1 MTDIFSL
8 FDKIRS
14 DSAEVSGPV
23 THLVVG
29 LGNPGAQYAETRHNA
44 GFLCLDV
51 LARQAG
57 VEIRE
62 SKFHALIGKA
72 DLGGVKAL
80 LMKPQTF
87 MNLSGDAVAE
97 AAAFYKI
104 PPKNIIVLCDDISF
118 PVGHIRIRRK
128 GSHGGHNGLR
138 NIEARLGSQDY
149 VRIKLG
155 VGQKPHPEYDLA
167 DWVLSKMPKDD
178 LARMT
183 GEVAENT
190 ARAIRMILGGEL
202 DAAMNRYST

>member
-14 DSAEVSGPV
+14 TPTGASGPV

-57 VEIRE
+57 VEVRE
-62 SKFHALIGKA
+62 SKFHALVCQA
-72 DLGGVKAL
+72 DIGGVKTL

-104 PPKNIIVLCDDISF
+104 PPENVVVLCDDISF

-138 NIEARLGSQDY
+138 NVEARLGPQDY

-155 VGQKPHPEYDLA
+155 VGQKPHPAYDLA
-167 DWVLSKMPKDD
+167 DWVLSKLPGEE
-178 LARMT
+178 LSRMK

-190 ARAIRMILGGEL
+190 AAAIRLILGGDV